1 MAFVIHNPPEFTL
14 DVEQW
19 TRQTKANGEQMAKNV
34 IEPMLNNDIY
44 LKEHLEELDGNAV
57 KDGDKG
63 APGGVATLGENGKL
77 VQHVEYN
84 NVDNIQVIRIRF
96 GVK

>member
-44 LKEHLEELDGNAV
+44 LKGEVERQEHVTQITLTAAGWS
-57 KDGDKG
+57 GTT
-63 APGGVATLGENGKL
+63 AP
-77 VQHVEYN
+77 YS
-84 NVDNIQVIRIRF
+84 
-96 GVK
+96 

>member
-34 IEPMLNNDIY
+34 IEPMLN
-44 LKEHLEELDGNAV
+44 K
-57 KDGDKG
+57 
-63 APGGVATLGENGKL
+63 
-77 VQHVEYN
+77 
-84 NVDNIQVIRIRF
+84 
-96 GVK
+96 

>member
-34 IEPMLNNDIY
+34 IEIGRASCR
-44 LKEHLEELDGNAV
+44 ERV
-57 KDGDKG
+57 
-63 APGGVATLGENGKL
+63 
-77 VQHVEYN
+77 
-84 NVDNIQVIRIRF
+84 
-96 GVK
+96 